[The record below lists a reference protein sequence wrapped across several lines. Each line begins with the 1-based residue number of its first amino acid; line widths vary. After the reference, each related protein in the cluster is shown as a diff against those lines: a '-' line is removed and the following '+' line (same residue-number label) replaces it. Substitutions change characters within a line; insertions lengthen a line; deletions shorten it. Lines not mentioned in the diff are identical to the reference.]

1 MTVMAEGAIATAD
14 SAEMTTAVA
23 LNSALDLALAADAKV
38 LLLGEDIA
46 DPSGG
51 VFKVTKGLSTRHG
64 AHRVRDTPIAEQSI
78 LGAAIGAALAGYRPV
93 AEVMFFDFITVAMD
107 QLVNHAAK
115 FRYLSG
121 GQHPVPTTVRTVVG
135 NSRFGAQHSQ
145 SLEAWFMHTPGI
157 KVVFPSTPSDAKGL
171 LASCVFDDDPC
182 LFIEHVALHYSQK
195 EMVPTGDH
203 RVALGRAVVRRSGD
217 DVTVVSYGA
226 QMPGVLGAA
235 EQLGAEGVSVE
246 VIDLR
251 SLVPLDFPTVL
262 ASVARTRRAVV
273 VHGATRFA
281 GPGAEIAATITEEL
295 FESLAHPVV
304 RLGARFVPT
313 PFLASGLE
321 ALPVPADVVDAVRR
335 LAAS

>member
-1 MTVMAEGAIATAD
+1 MTATEIPPAA
-14 SAEMTTAVA
+14 AEMTTAAA
-23 LNSALDLALAADAKV
+23 LNSALDVALDIDPRV

-51 VFKVTKGLSTRHG
+51 VFKVTKGLSTRYG

-93 AEVMFFDFITVAMD
+93 AEVMFFDFLTVAMD
-107 QLVNHAAK
+107 QFVNHAAK

-121 GQHPVPTTVRTVVG
+121 GQHPVPITVRTVVG

-145 SLEAWFMHTPGI
+145 SREAWFMHTPGI
-157 KVVFPSTPSDAKGL
+157 NVVFPSTPADAKGL
-171 LASCVFDDDPC
+171 LLSSVFDDDPC

-195 EMVPTGDH
+195 EAVPAGDH
-203 RVALGRAVVRRSGD
+203 RVPLGQAAVRRAGD
-217 DVTVVSYGA
+217 DATVISYGA
-226 QMPGVLGAA
+226 QMPGALAAA
-235 EQLGAEGVSVE
+235 ETLAGEGISVE

-251 SLVPLDFPTVL
+251 TLVPLDFPTVL

-295 FESLAHPVV
+295 FEDLAHPVI
-304 RLGARFVPT
+304 RLGARYVPM

-321 ALPVPADVVDAVRR
+321 PLPVASDVVDAVRR

>member
-1 MTVMAEGAIATAD
+1 
-14 SAEMTTAVA
+14 
-23 LNSALDLALAADAKV
+23 
-38 LLLGEDIA
+38 
-46 DPSGG
+46 
-51 VFKVTKGLSTRHG
+51 
-64 AHRVRDTPIAEQSI
+64 VRDTPIAEQSI
-78 LGAAIGAALAGYRPV
+78 LGASIGAALAGYRPV

-121 GQHPVPTTVRTVVG
+121 GQHPVPITVRTVVG

-203 RVALGRAVVRRSGD
+203 RVPLGQAAVRREGG
-217 DVTVVSYGA
+217 DVTVISYGA
-226 QMPGVLGAA
+226 QMPGVLAAADTLAA
-235 EQLGAEGVSVE
+235 EGISVE

-262 ASVARTRRAVV
+262 ASVGRTRRAVV

-295 FESLAHPVV
+295 FDELAHPVT
-304 RLGARFVPT
+304 RLGARYVPT

-321 ALPVPADVVDAVRR
+321 PLPVAADVVDAVRR
-335 LAAS
+335 LASS

>member
-1 MTVMAEGAIATAD
+1 MTVTTDAD
-14 SAEMTTAVA
+14 LTGVDTAEMTTAVA
-23 LNSALDLALAADAKV
+23 MNSALDLALAADPKV

-46 DPSGG
+46 DPAGG

-64 AHRVRDTPIAEQSI
+64 QDRVRDTPIAEQSI

-93 AEVMFFDFITVAMD
+93 AEVMFYDFITVAMD

-115 FRYLSG
+115 VRYLSG
-121 GQHPVPTTVRTVVG
+121 GQHPVPITVRTVVG

-195 EMVPTGDH
+195 ELVPTGDH
-203 RVALGRAVVRRSGD
+203 RVPLGQAAVRRAGD
-217 DVTVVSYGA
+217 DVTVISYGA
-226 QMPGVLGAA
+226 QMPGVLAA
-235 EQLGAEGVSVE
+235 ADTLAGEGISAE

-251 SLVPLDFPTVL
+251 TLVPLDFP
-262 ASVARTRRAVV
+262 
-273 VHGATRFA
+273 
-281 GPGAEIAATITEEL
+281 
-295 FESLAHPVV
+295 
-304 RLGARFVPT
+304 
-313 PFLASGLE
+313 
-321 ALPVPADVVDAVRR
+321 
-335 LAAS
+335 

>member
-1 MTVMAEGAIATAD
+1 MSTATGLDLVDAEG
-14 SAEMTTAVA
+14 AEMTTVGAM
-23 LNSALDLALAADAKV
+23 NSALDLALASDPKV
-38 LLLGEDIA
+38 ILLGEDIA

-51 VFKVTKGLSTRHG
+51 VFKVTKGLSGRHG
-64 AHRVRDTPIAEQSI
+64 RDRVRDTPIAEQSI

-121 GQHPVPTTVRTVVG
+121 GQHPVPITVRTVVG

-145 SLEAWFMHTPGI
+145 SLEAWFMHTPGL
-157 KVVFPSTPSDAKGL
+157 KVAFPSTPSDAKGL
-171 LASCVFDDDPC
+171 LTSCVFDDDPC
-182 LFIEHVALHYSQK
+182 LFIEHVGLHYSQK
-195 EMVPTGDH
+195 ELVPTGEH
-203 RVALGRAVVRRSGD
+203 RVPLGQAAVRREGG

-226 QMPGVLGAA
+226 QMPVVLAAA
-235 EQLGAEGVSVE
+235 ETLAAEGIAAE

-295 FESLAHPVV
+295 FEDLAHPVV
-304 RLGARFVPT
+304 RLGAKYVPT

-321 ALPVPADVVDAVRR
+321 PLPVAADVVEAVRR
-335 LAAS
+335 LAST